1 MSKTRK
7 KKVLLPSTIDREQAE
22 AAFASYA
29 EADAKQQRIAATM
42 DVQITKIRERYAD
55 ELAKLTEE
63 KVANFE
69 IIQTY
74 ATNNR
79 DAFGN
84 RKSMELTHGII
95 GFRTGTPKLKTRKGF
110 TWPAVLNMLKEY
122 LPAYVRTAEEPAKD
136 RLLADREVPEVAN
149 LFAKVGIL
157 VDQDESFF
165 VEPKKELA
173 EVAA

>member
-1 MSKTRK
+1 MSKTRE
-7 KKVLLPSTIDREQAE
+7 KKVLLPNTINREQAE
-22 AAFASYA
+22 TAFASYA
-29 EADAKQQRIAATM
+29 EADAQQQRITANM
-42 DVQITKIRERYAD
+42 DMQITKIRDKYAD
-55 ELAKLTEE
+55 DLAKLTE
-63 KVANFE
+63 KKAADFE

-74 ATNNR
+74 AINNR

-84 RKSMELTHGII
+84 KKSLMLTHGVI

-122 LPAYVRTAEEPAKD
+122 LPAYVRVAEEPAKD
-136 RLLADREVPEVAN
+136 RLLADREVPEVAS

-157 VDQDESFF
+157 VDQDEAFF

-173 EVAA
+173 EVA